1 MSSTLPKNTNYKDR
15 IRNIRSQLGLTQ
27 EAMAEQLDISYSAYK
42 KLESGENFPSMD
54 TLYKYKKRFHVSADY
69 LLFGELHSA
78 GDTWE
83 QFLNSSSKEQIELY
97 YRILYYVSHFPK
109 VNILTEQ
116 EQKEITS
123 YLNEVFPPNPNS

>member
-1 MSSTLPKNTNYKDR
+1 MTSTLSKSTNCKER
-15 IRNIRSQLGLTQ
+15 IRSIRNQLGFTQ
-27 EAMAEQLDISYSAYK
+27 ETMAEHLDISYSAYK

-54 TLYKYKKRFHVSADY
+54 TLYKYKRQFHVSADY

-78 GDTWE
+78 EDTWE
-83 QFLNSSSKEQIELY
+83 QFLNSSTKEQMELY

-116 EQKEITS
+116 EQAEITN
-123 YLNEVFPPNPNS
+123 YLNEVFPPEQNT

>member
-1 MSSTLPKNTNYKDR
+1 MSSSLSKNSNYKER

-69 LLFGELHSA
+69 LLFGELHTA
-78 GDTWE
+78 EDTWE
-83 QFLNSSSKEQIELY
+83 IFLNSSTKEQMELY
-97 YRILYYVSHFPK
+97 YRILYYVSNFPK
-109 VNILTEQ
+109 VNILTER
-116 EQKEITS
+116 EQAEIRN
-123 YLNEVFPPNPNS
+123 YLNQVFPPDQNS